1 MLPKRVLLC
10 IENVAEAQSYKS
22 TVGALVR
29 KLGASLV
36 LFHSSRPES
45 VLKEVHPPDQ
55 GIFDALIADP
65 AFERIE
71 VIPRHTRTPFD
82 VVTDIDD
89 IAGAN
94 HADWIVM
101 PHHARSGLDRLLFGS
116 VTERALRSCK
126 RPVFTFEINAAQKPD
141 DVAFDRIICPMDFS
155 AASEAALSVAAE
167 MAATFQCG
175 ITVVHVVED
184 YYTTAYPLTDLPFLI
199 EYRPKMIESARK
211 SLESVAAR
219 VLAGKKVEWTTA
231 VEPGTVLPVVEDVVA
246 AHARP
251 LVVLATSGR
260 DSIGDWVLGSRAER
274 LLRSIKG
281 SVLALP
287 KVALVGKKG
296 AD

>member
-10 IENVAEAQSYKS
+10 IEDIAEAQRYKS

-45 VLKEVHPPDQ
+45 VLKEVHPPNQ
-55 GIFDALIADP
+55 GIFDSLIADP

-71 VIPRHTRTPFD
+71 ILPRHTRTPFD

-89 IAGAN
+89 IAASH

-141 DVAFDRIICPMDFS
+141 DVAFDRVVCPVDFS
-155 AASEAALSVAAE
+155 PASEASLETAAE
-167 MAATFQCG
+167 MALTFGCG
-175 ITVVHVVED
+175 MTIVHVVED

-199 EYRPKMIESARK
+199 EYRPKMIESAKK
-211 SLESVAAR
+211 SLEGVAAR
-219 VLAGKKVEWTTA
+219 VLAKKKVEWTVV
-231 VEPGTVLPVVEDVVA
+231 VEPGTVVPVVEDVVA
-246 AHARP
+246 AYARP
-251 LVVLATSGR
+251 LLVLSTSGR

-274 LLRSIKG
+274 ILRSIKG